1 MRRLNRDEAPPA
13 GLDRYRHGRDQWS
26 STTPELRL
34 LIWEKLEDMQGARCA
49 YCEADINHSK
59 RHIEH
64 FRQRD
69 RYPQG
74 TFDWHNLFGS
84 CNRPNTCGKQKD
96 SCGLY
101 PHEDLIKP
109 DIEDPEDF
117 LVFTPNGS
125 VQPRASLSNRDRCR
139 AEETIRIL
147 GLDGALTQIRLEQV
161 RGYLE
166 TAWAIQEMAQQ
177 YPTEQWLPFLE
188 DELAR
193 TANLPFATAIKHVLT
208 PQNG

>member
-13 GLDRYRHGRDQWS
+13 GLNRYRHGRDEWS
-26 STTPELRL
+26 STTQELRL
-34 LIWEKLEDMQGARCA
+34 LIWEKLENMQGLRCA
-49 YCEADINHSK
+49 YCEGDISHSK

-84 CNRPNTCGKQKD
+84 CNRLNTCGKRKD

-101 PHEDLIKP
+101 PHENLIKP
-109 DIEDPEDF
+109 DEEDPEDF

-125 VQPRASLSNRDRCR
+125 VQPRATLSDRDRYR

-147 GLDGALTQIRLEQV
+147 GLNGALTQIRLEGV
-161 RGYLE
+161 RGHLE
-166 TAWAIQEMAQQ
+166 TALAIQEMAQQ

-188 DELAR
+188 EELAR
-193 TANLPFATAIKHVLT
+193 TADFPFATAIKHVLT